1 VSGATAKA
9 GYARPMRLRKL
20 GHACIL
26 LEQGGA
32 RLVIDPGSFSAPDAL
47 DDAHAV
53 LITHEHVDHVV
64 PDQVSAAAHRTPG
77 LRIWTNPAVA
87 DLLAGSGA
95 QVETVADG
103 DRFRVDDT
111 FEVLVRG
118 EWHAV
123 IHPDVPR
130 ERNVGYLVDSLVF
143 HPGDALTL
151 PGQAID
157 TLLLPV
163 SAPWC
168 KIAEVIDYAR
178 AVNPRLSVPI
188 HDALL
193 SNTGL
198 GLFDRLLGPHGPGIG
213 AEYRRLGPTDWLDLP
228 SDPG

>member
-1 VSGATAKA
+1 
-9 GYARPMRLRKL
+9 MRLRKL
-20 GHACIL
+20 GHACVR
-26 LEQGGA
+26 LEQAGA
-32 RLVIDPGSFSAPDAL
+32 TLVIDPGSFSAPDAL
-47 DDAHAV
+47 HDVQDV

-64 PDQVSAAAHRTPG
+64 PDQVRAAVQRSPG

-87 DLLAGSGA
+87 DLLAGCGA

-103 DRFRVDDT
+103 DRFRVADT

-123 IHPDVPR
+123 IHTDIPR
-130 ERNVGYLVDSLVF
+130 VRNLGYLVDSLVF
-143 HPGDALTL
+143 HPGDALTP
-151 PGQAID
+151 PGQPID

-163 SAPWC
+163 YAPWC

-193 SNTGL
+193 SEVGL
-198 GLFDRLLGPHGPGIG
+198 SLVDRLLGPQGPGIG
-213 AEYRRLGPTDWLDLP
+213 ADYRRLGPADWLELA
-228 SDPG
+228 S